1 MINQSLR
8 MMEIDQIILMGSFVR
23 DLNNNIAEIHAQ
35 QLTENSCRKPLIAYR
50 AIHCKIN
57 QQILSPTRVNLAAS
71 YNNIGLVYGK
81 IGDYLNALLSYQR
94 ALEIYLKT
102 LPSKHSDL
110 ATFYNNIGSV
120 YDKIGDDSN
129 SLSSHNKALEIR
141 QKTLPLSHPH
151 LATSY
156 NNIAVVYAKMNDYS
170 NALLYYQEALAIDEN
185 NLSSNSSDSYL
196 NIGMFF
202 SKTGEHSE
210 AVRYCE
216 KVLEIAEYSL
226 QGNHRRIQV
235 FRNALKYEKK
245 KWKILS
251 NENLEAIYN
260 RFDPL
265 REDMSKDPA
274 FLDEL
279 ATVKNPLQ
287 NIVQLKDND
296 IRFSNRVMK
305 AKSRQERYKKG
316 YILLEGKRLIGDA
329 IQAGADLLTIFVTDR
344 KILDTIDFSTT
355 DLNFTAY
362 QISSSAFRIWSDVQT
377 NQGVM
382 AIFAMPR
389 ADSCSFPQRITL
401 PITVVCDNVRDPGN
415 MGTIIRTCAAVG
427 CDRLIALKGCVDIW
441 DPKVIRSGMGAHFR
455 LPMIYDVGWETI
467 ANHVPENSKVY
478 LADHKYSDEE
488 KPTNHDIDD
497 PSKKM
502 FEEMLEKRKE
512 MKRTNTAEDRSY
524 SSSNNRFLP
533 LYKNIPID
541 YLSMWKAF
549 SNVKS
554 TDHTTIIIGGETEGI
569 SLQARKLTV
578 ELNGKRVYIPLL
590 NDVESLNVS
599 IALSVILME
608 LRKSYEDIVQKS
620 FSIKE

>member
-1 MINQSLR
+1 MESFGTTDVEKASIYYQLGWVKDSKGENNDAISYYQQS
-8 MMEIDQIILMGSFVR
+8 I
-23 DLNNNIAEIHAQ
+23 
-35 QLTENSCRKPLIAYR
+35 
-50 AIHCKIN
+50 KIN
-57 QQILSPTRVNLAAS
+57 QQILSPTHVNLADS
-71 YNNIGLVYGK
+71 YNNIGFVYSMV
-81 IGDYLNALLSYQR
+81 GDYPNALLSHQR
-94 ALEIYLKT
+94 ALEIYLET
-102 LPSKHSDL
+102 FPSKHSDL
-110 ATFYNNIGSV
+110 AT
-120 YDKIGDDSN
+120 
-129 SLSSHNKALEIR
+129 
-141 QKTLPLSHPH
+141 
-151 LATSY
+151 SY
-156 NNIAVVYAKMNDYS
+156 RNIAVVYAKMNDYS
-170 NALLYYQEALAIDEN
+170 NALLYYQEALVIDEK
-185 NLSSNSSDSYL
+185 NLPSNSSDLGDSYL

-216 KVLEIAEYSL
+216 KALERAEYSL
-226 QGNHRRIQV
+226 QGNHRHIQV
-235 FRNALKYEKK
+235 FRNALKHEKK
-245 KWKILS
+245 KCKILS
-251 NENLEAIYN
+251 NENLEAIYD

-265 REDMSKDPA
+265 REEMSKDPA

-287 NIVQLKDND
+287 NIVQLNDND

-355 DLNFTAY
+355 DLNFTVY
-362 QISSSAFRIWSDVQT
+362 QISSNAFRTWSDVQT

-401 PITVVCDNVRDPGN
+401 PITVICDNVRDPGN

-427 CDRLIALKGCVDIW
+427 CDRLISVKGCVDIW

-455 LPMIYDVGWETI
+455 LPMINDVGWETM

-524 SSSNNRFLP
+524 SSLNNRFLP

-541 YLSMWKAF
+541 YLSLWKAF
-549 SNVKS
+549 SDVKS
-554 TDHTTIIIGGETEGI
+554 TDHATIIIGGETEGI

-578 ELNGKRVYIPLL
+578 ELSGKRVYIPLL

>member
-1 MINQSLR
+1 MTKSFLVWLDRTIDLPNNEDCCMHTISKLYEIFNTVNTFTDVGECINFINNFKQDNTFVTAPGQRVFCGNRDRHKQWIKQWSKIKGACKNLEHTVYNYDQNSVPISFLPITNGNYNRNLQELDKLFMYTQLLKEILLIVDFQKIHVNEFISHCRRILENGTNELKTLDKLDEESYEHTAIWWYTYPCFLYSMINQSLR

-245 KWKILS
+245 KCK
-251 NENLEAIYN
+251 
-260 RFDPL
+260 
-265 REDMSKDPA
+265 
-274 FLDEL
+274 
-279 ATVKNPLQ
+279 
-287 NIVQLKDND
+287 
-296 IRFSNRVMK
+296 
-305 AKSRQERYKKG
+305 
-316 YILLEGKRLIGDA
+316 
-329 IQAGADLLTIFVTDR
+329 
-344 KILDTIDFSTT
+344 
-355 DLNFTAY
+355 
-362 QISSSAFRIWSDVQT
+362 
-377 NQGVM
+377 
-382 AIFAMPR
+382 
-389 ADSCSFPQRITL
+389 
-401 PITVVCDNVRDPGN
+401 
-415 MGTIIRTCAAVG
+415 
-427 CDRLIALKGCVDIW
+427 
-441 DPKVIRSGMGAHFR
+441 
-455 LPMIYDVGWETI
+455 
-467 ANHVPENSKVY
+467 
-478 LADHKYSDEE
+478 
-488 KPTNHDIDD
+488 
-497 PSKKM
+497 
-502 FEEMLEKRKE
+502 
-512 MKRTNTAEDRSY
+512 
-524 SSSNNRFLP
+524 
-533 LYKNIPID
+533 
-541 YLSMWKAF
+541 
-549 SNVKS
+549 
-554 TDHTTIIIGGETEGI
+554 
-569 SLQARKLTV
+569 
-578 ELNGKRVYIPLL
+578 
-590 NDVESLNVS
+590 
-599 IALSVILME
+599 
-608 LRKSYEDIVQKS
+608 
-620 FSIKE
+620 